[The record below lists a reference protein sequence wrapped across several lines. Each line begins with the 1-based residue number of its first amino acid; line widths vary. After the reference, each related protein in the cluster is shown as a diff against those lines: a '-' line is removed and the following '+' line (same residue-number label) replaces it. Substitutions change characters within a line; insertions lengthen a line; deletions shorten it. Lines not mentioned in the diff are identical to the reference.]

1 MPEVNTLDL
10 ANFLQNA
17 VRNNNNDNWGFG
29 GGAGGGM
36 LWIFLLLLFGY
47 GGNGGGLFGGRAGA
61 GALINDAAITGAV
74 ETAIAKAQAAGVSD
88 QLMLQAVNGNKEAI
102 DKLAITFNA
111 DSNRV
116 QDALCSISRA
126 IDKVGGEVGMTG
138 QQVINAIQAGNAGLM
153 SQMQACC
160 CEMKNLMT
168 NASYENRLEVLN
180 QTNALSEQLRAQTNI
195 LGAKIDAQTQI
206 INDKFCALEIRE
218 QARIIDAQQNK
229 ISDLKN
235 RLSTQE
241 VLAAIAAKSTTT
253 TAAAGA

>member
-1 MPEVNTLDL
+1 MGDNTLDL
-10 ANFLQNA
+10 ANFLQNSI
-17 VRNNNNDNWGFG
+17 RNNTDNWGFG
-29 GGAGGGM
+29 GGNGGGM

-47 GGNGGGLFGGRAGA
+47 GGGGYGGGLFGNRGAA
-61 GALINDAAITGAV
+61 GALINDNAITGAV

-88 QLMLQAVNGNKEAI
+88 QLMLQAVGGNKEAI

-111 DSNRV
+111 HSTAV
-116 QDALCSISRA
+116 GEALCTINRS
-126 IDKVGGEVGMTG
+126 IDKVAGEVGMTS
-138 QQVINAIQAGNAGLM
+138 QQVINAIQAGNASIM

-160 CEMKNLMT
+160 CDLKT
-168 NASYENRLEVLN
+168 AISNASYENRLEVLN
-180 QTNALSEQLRAQTNI
+180 QTNALGEALRTQTNI

-218 QARIIDAQQNK
+218 QSRIIDAQQSA

-235 RLSTQE
+235 KLSTQE

-253 TAAAGA
+253 AAAGA